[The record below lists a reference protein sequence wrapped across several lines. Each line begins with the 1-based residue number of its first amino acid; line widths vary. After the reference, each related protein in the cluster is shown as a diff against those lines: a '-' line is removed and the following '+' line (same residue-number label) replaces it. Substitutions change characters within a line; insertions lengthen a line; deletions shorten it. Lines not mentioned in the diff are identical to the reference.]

1 MSKCY
6 ASAILKVAEGEISY
20 LEKASNSQLDDK
32 TANAGNKNYTKYAR
46 DFDQKYPSWY
56 NGKKNGFAWCDM
68 FVDWCML
75 TAYGYT
81 EALRLLCQPERSAGA
96 GCTYSLMYYKQKG
109 QFHASNPKPGDQIF
123 FGTST
128 TNVSHTGLV
137 EKVDATKV
145 YTIEGNTSDKVAR
158 RTYSL
163 SDKKIVGYGRPA
175 YDAEKDVSG
184 GSQAVTE
191 PVQKPSTGSG
201 TVYTVVWGDT
211 LSKIA
216 AKYGTTVKAIADLNG
231 IKNVNRINVGQKLTI
246 PGGSS
251 APSKTTVQHTV
262 VRGDTLWSLA
272 SRYLGAGSKYR
283 QIMTENGLTSTV
295 ITVGQVLNITK

>member
-1 MSKCY
+1 
-6 ASAILKVAEGEISY
+6 
-20 LEKASNSQLDDK
+20 
-32 TANAGNKNYTKYAR
+32 
-46 DFDQKYPSWY
+46 
-56 NGKKNGFAWCDM
+56 
-68 FVDWCML
+68 ML
-75 TAYGYT
+75 TAFGYT
-81 EALRLLCQPERSAGA
+81 EALRLLCQPEHSAGA

-109 QFHASNPKPGDQIF
+109 QYHASNPKPGDQIF

-191 PVQKPSTGSG
+191 PVQKPSTGSS

-251 APSKTTVQHTV
+251 TPAKTTVQHTV
-262 VRGDTLWSLA
+262 VRGDTLWALA

-283 QIMTENGLTSTV
+283 QIMIENGLTSTT
-295 ITVGQVLNITK
+295 IRVGQVLNITK